1 MDPEPGGAAPAPSGA
16 PGDQAAPKGPRRS
29 RVDARGME
37 RPEFLLDFP
46 EDPGLERLI
55 AAFEAGNYALVRRD
69 AEKLA
74 ASSSDPTVRDAALE
88 LRRRIDMDPLAR
100 YLILISVLLLAFL
113 SVWAYGVQPH

>member
-1 MDPEPGGAAPAPSGA
+1 
-16 PGDQAAPKGPRRS
+16 
-29 RVDARGME
+29 ME